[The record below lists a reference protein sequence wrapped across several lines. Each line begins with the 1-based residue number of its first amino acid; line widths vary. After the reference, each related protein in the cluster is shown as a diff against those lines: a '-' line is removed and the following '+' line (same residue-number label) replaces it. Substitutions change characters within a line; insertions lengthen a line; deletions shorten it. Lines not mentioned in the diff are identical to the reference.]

1 MHVAAIRMPK
11 SSNIALLRLAKCKH
25 CQVTCAAC
33 SDCRSSTSA
42 GSGST
47 GGIFGEAVSLT
58 DVLRLSDETC
68 GFWRHERGVAVA
80 VTFGNKSTSSD
91 VFRAFATAWF
101 KGMRFASRRMRREV
115 IGSVGGC
122 TSLWRVTLRKGLWVA
137 VFVRRK
143 GGGRSVGEMIPG
155 MKTADGEQAIE
166 EEVQN
171 RDAAGNRT
179 KRLRLPWAC

>member
-58 DVLRLSDETC
+58 DVLRLSDEAC
-68 GFWRHERGVAVA
+68 GLWRQERGVAVA
-80 VTFGNKSTSSD
+80 VTLGNKSTSSE
-91 VFRAFATAWF
+91 VFRAFVSAWF

-115 IGSVGGC
+115 IGSVGGW
-122 TSLWRVTLRKGLWVA
+122 TSLWRVTLRKGLCVA
-137 VFVRRK
+137 VFVRRR

-155 MKTADGEQAIE
+155 MKTTDGEQVV
-166 EEVQN
+166 EV
-171 RDAAGNRT
+171 GSE
-179 KRLRLPWAC
+179 K